1 LAAGGADRAIVSVS
15 ASIRA
20 VVAATTQEPGAGLMV
35 ASVSALTS
43 STQASSYYEADDYYA
58 EGGLSPSEWQ
68 GAGAEAL
75 GLSGEVDRDQFREL
89 LDGRIGDQQLGTYRD
104 GQLEHRPGWDVTLS
118 APKSV
123 SIMAEVAGDRR
134 LIAAHGQAV
143 KTAMAHVEQHM
154 AATRIRDGGTVTRK
168 ATGNLVVASFQHGTS
183 RAQDPQLHTH
193 NVIMNATRGEDGTW
207 RSLEP
212 RAIYQLQKQIGAIYR
227 QELALKVRE
236 LGYEIEVGKD
246 SLFEIRGVSAEVI
259 GAFSTRSIEIEAA
272 LGERGTSRDM
282 ASAAEK
288 QVAALDTRQAKVAT
302 DQAALVADW
311 RETASAAGFGT
322 DARLAMVR
330 QAEANAASPA
340 HRADMAEQAMTADR
354 AVAYAADKLR
364 ERQSVF
370 SAAALQEEAGRIG
383 LGKVGYAE
391 IGAAIDTATKQGE
404 LIDRTYL
411 DRRGAEFAGF
421 TTRQNVET
429 EAKMLRI
436 EAEGRGALSPVASP
450 LAAAKAVA
458 SAATQ
463 AERAGFGWNADQ
475 RAATA
480 QLLTSRNRIT
490 AVQGYAGTAKTTTV
504 LATFA
509 REAEARGVSVVALA
523 PTASAAMVLGEALGA
538 HSDTV
543 ARHLLAPE
551 RPHQGQPAAW
561 IVDEAS
567 LLSARDTARLFDLAD
582 KHDARVILVGD
593 VKQLGS
599 VEAGAAFAQLQSAGI
614 ETAKLG
620 EIVRQTNAAAK
631 EAVLASIEGDAR
643 KALAALDRG
652 GGQIVENADRAE
664 RFAAIAERY
673 AGLGKAG
680 RARALVIEPSREG
693 RDALTADIRGA
704 LSRSGALI
712 GPAVAMEALA
722 NKGLTRAEA
731 RDPMSYDKG
740 DIVRFTRD
748 YADKGV
754 TRGDAYRVES
764 IDAAKAFIAL
774 KSEDGREV
782 DWRLRQWGAGKAQ
795 AFAPQP
801 LDLKTGDSIRFTRND
816 REAGRVNGGRGEVI
830 AVDEQTRTATI
841 QKPSGRT
848 ETLNLDAARDR
859 HIAHAYVETAFAAQG
874 RTADHVIIH
883 ADSKAT
889 NLVDQKSFYV
899 GISRAKESSTIF
911 TDDRG
916 KLASAIYERAGQ
928 VQTAIAQAAM
938 HTPAA
943 DKAAWAGLG

>member
-1 LAAGGADRAIVSVS
+1 
-15 ASIRA
+15 
-20 VVAATTQEPGAGLMV
+20 MV

-43 STQASSYYEADDYYA
+43 SAQARSYYEADDYYA

-68 GAGAEAL
+68 GQGAEVL
-75 GLSGEVDRDQFREL
+75 GLSGEVDRDQFRDL
-89 LDGRIGDQQLGTYRD
+89 LDGRINEQRLGTYRN

-134 LIAAHGQAV
+134 LIAAHSEAV
-143 KTAMAHVEQHM
+143 KTAMAHVEKHM
-154 AATRIRDGGTVTRK
+154 AATRIRDGGTVTRE

-193 NVIMNATRGEDGTW
+193 NVIMNATRGEDGAW

-236 LGYEIEVGKD
+236 LGYEVEVGKD
-246 SLFEIRGVSAEVI
+246 SLFEIKGVSSEVI
-259 GAFSTRSIEIEAA
+259 GAFSTRSAEIEAA
-272 LGERGTSRDM
+272 LSTRGTTRDA

-288 QVAALDTRQAKVAT
+288 QMAALNTRQAKVAT
-302 DQAALVADW
+302 DHAALVADW
-311 RETASAAGFGT
+311 RETASAVGFGT
-322 DARLAMVR
+322 EARLAMVR
-330 QAEANAASPA
+330 HAETNAASPA
-340 HRADMAEQAMTADR
+340 HRADMTEQATMADR
-354 AVAYAADKLR
+354 AVAHAADQLG

-370 SAAALQEEAGRIG
+370 SASALQEEAGRIG
-383 LGKVGYAE
+383 LGKVAYSE
-391 IGAAIDTATKQGE
+391 IGAAIDAAAKQGE

-411 DRRGAEFAGF
+411 DRHGAEFAGF
-421 TTRQNVET
+421 TTSQNVET

-436 EAEGRGALSPVASP
+436 EAEGRSAVAPIASP

-475 RAATA
+475 RTATE

-509 REAEARGVSVVALA
+509 REAEARGLSVVALA
-523 PTASAAMVLGEALGA
+523 PTASAAMVLGDALGA
-538 HSDTV
+538 CSDTV
-543 ARHLLAPE
+543 ARHLLSPE
-551 RPHQGQPAAW
+551 RPHPGQPAAW

-567 LLSARDTARLFDLAD
+567 LLSARDTARLLDLAD
-582 KHDARVILVGD
+582 KHHARIILVGD

-599 VEAGAAFAQLQSAGI
+599 VEAGAAFAQLQGAGM

-620 EIVRQTNAAAK
+620 EIVRQTNAATK
-631 EAVLASIEGDAR
+631 EAVLASIEGDAK

-652 GGQIVENADRAE
+652 GGQIIENADRAE
-664 RFAAIAERY
+664 RFATIAERY
-673 AGLGKAG
+673 AGLERAA
-680 RARALVIEPSREG
+680 RARTLIIEPSREG
-693 RDALTADIRGA
+693 RDTLTADIRAA
-704 LSRSGALI
+704 LTRSGVLT
-712 GPAVAMEALA
+712 GPSVAMESLA

-731 RDPMSYDKG
+731 RDPVSYDKG
-740 DIVRFTRD
+740 DVVRFTRD

-754 TRGDAYRVES
+754 VRGEAYRVES
-764 IDAAKAFIAL
+764 IDPAKAAIAL
-774 KSEDGREV
+774 KSEDGRRV
-782 DWRLRQWGAGKAQ
+782 DWRLRQWGAGKVQ

-801 LDLKTGDSIRFTRND
+801 LDLRIGDNIRFTRND
-816 REAGRVNGGRGEVI
+816 REAGRINGGRGEVI
-830 AVDEQTRTATI
+830 AVDDQTRTAII
-841 QKPSGRT
+841 QTARGTT

-874 RTADHVIIH
+874 RSAEHVIIH

-899 GISRAKESSTIF
+899 GISRAKESVTIL
-911 TDDRG
+911 TNDRG
-916 KLASAIYERAGQ
+916 NLMSAISERAGR
-928 VQTAIAQAAM
+928 VQTALDKLHGAGA
-938 HTPAA
+938 TLGLPAA
-943 DKAAWAGLG
+943 AATMAPGRLMGMG

>member
-1 LAAGGADRAIVSVS
+1 
-15 ASIRA
+15 
-20 VVAATTQEPGAGLMV
+20 MV

-43 STQASSYYEADDYYA
+43 SAQASSYYEADDYYA

-75 GLSGEVDRDQFREL
+75 GLSGEVDRDQFREF
-89 LDGRIGDQQLGTYRD
+89 LDGRIGEQQLGTFRD

-143 KTAMAHVEQHM
+143 KAAMAHVETHM
-154 AATRIRDGGTVTRK
+154 AATRIRDGGTVTRE

-236 LGYEIEVGKD
+236 LGYEIETGKD
-246 SLFEIRGVSAEVI
+246 SLFEIKGVSSEII
-259 GAFSTRSIEIEAA
+259 GAFSTRSAEIEAA
-272 LGERGTSRDM
+272 LGERGTSRDA

-288 QVAALDTRQAKVAT
+288 QIAALDTRQAKTAT
-302 DQAALVADW
+302 DHAALVAGW
-311 RETASAAGFGT
+311 RETASVAGFGT

-330 QAEANAASPA
+330 QAENHAPSPA
-340 HRADMAEQAMTADR
+340 HRADMAEQAMMADR
-354 AVAYAADKLR
+354 AVAYAADKLG
-364 ERQSVF
+364 EQQSVF
-370 SAAALQEEAGRIG
+370 SAAALHEEAGRIG

-391 IGAAIDTATKQGE
+391 IGAAIDAATKQGE
-404 LIDRTYL
+404 LINRTFL

-436 EAEGRGALSPVASP
+436 EADGRGALPPIASP

-463 AERAGFGWNADQ
+463 AERAGHTWNADQ
-475 RAATA
+475 RAATE
-480 QLLTSRNRIT
+480 QLLTCRNRVT

-509 REAEARGVSVVALA
+509 REAEARGVHIVALA
-523 PTASAAMVLGEALGA
+523 PTASAAMVLGKALDA
-538 HSDTV
+538 RSDTV
-543 ARHLLAPE
+543 ARHLLSPE
-551 RPHQGQPAAW
+551 LPQRQHAAW

-582 KHDARVILVGD
+582 KHNARVILVGD

-599 VEAGAAFAQLQSAGI
+599 VEAGAAFAQLQDAGI

-620 EIVRQTNAAAK
+620 EIVRQTNAATK
-631 EAVLASIEGDAR
+631 EAVLSSIDGNAK

-652 GGQIVENADRAE
+652 GGQIIENPDRAE

-673 AGLGKAG
+673 AGLDKAS
-680 RARALVIEPSREG
+680 RARTLIIEPSREG
-693 RDALTADIRGA
+693 RDALTADIRAA
-704 LSRSGALI
+704 LTKSGALT
-712 GPAVAMEALA
+712 GPAVIVESLA

-731 RDPMSYDKG
+731 RDPVSYDKG
-740 DIVRFTRD
+740 DIVRFTRG

-754 TRGDAYRVES
+754 TRGEAYRVES
-764 IDAAKAFIAL
+764 IDPAKSAIAL
-774 KSEDGREV
+774 KSEDGHEV
-782 DWRLRQWGAGKAQ
+782 DWRLRQWGAGHTQ
-795 AFAPQP
+795 AFVPQP
-801 LDLKTGDSIRFTRND
+801 IDLKTGDAIRFTRND

-830 AVDEQTRTATI
+830 AVDHQTRTATI
-841 QKPSGRT
+841 QTPNGRM
-848 ETLNLDAARDR
+848 ETLNLDSARDR
-859 HIAHAYVETAFAAQG
+859 HIAHAYVDTAFAAQG
-874 RTADHVIIH
+874 RTADHVMIH

-899 GISRAKESSTIF
+899 GISRAKVSATIF
-911 TDDRG
+911 TNDRG
-916 KLASAIYERAGQ
+916 KLVSAINERAGH

-938 HTPAA
+938 PPPAA
-943 DKAAWAGLG
+943 DKAAGAGMG

>member
-1 LAAGGADRAIVSVS
+1 
-15 ASIRA
+15 
-20 VVAATTQEPGAGLMV
+20 MV

-43 STQASSYYEADDYYA
+43 SAQASSYYEADDYYA
-58 EGGLSPSEWQ
+58 DGGLSPSEWQ

-75 GLSGEVDRDQFREL
+75 GLSGEVDRDQFRDL
-89 LDGRIGDQQLGTYRD
+89 LDGKIGEQQLGTYRD

-143 KTAMAHVEQHM
+143 KTAMAHVETHM
-154 AATRIRDGGTVTRK
+154 AATRVRDGGTVNRE
-168 ATGNLVVASFQHGTS
+168 ATGNLVIASFQHGTS

-193 NVIMNATRGEDGTW
+193 NVIMNATRGEDGAW

-236 LGYEIEVGKD
+236 LGYEIETGKG
-246 SLFEIRGVSAEVI
+246 SLFEIKGVSAEVI
-259 GAFSTRSIEIEAA
+259 DAFSTRSAEIEAA
-272 LGERGTSRDM
+272 LADRGTSRDA

-288 QVAALDTRQAKVAT
+288 QMAALDTRQAKVVT
-302 DQAALVADW
+302 DRVALVADW
-311 RETASAAGFGT
+311 RDTASAAGFGT
-322 DARLAMVR
+322 EARLAMVR
-330 QAEANAASPA
+330 LAEAHATSPA
-340 HRADMAEQAMTADR
+340 HRADMATQAIMADR
-354 AVAYAADKLR
+354 AVAHAADKLG

-370 SAAALQEEAGRIG
+370 SAAALREEAGRVG
-383 LGKVGYAE
+383 LGKVGYAK
-391 IGAAIDTATKQGE
+391 IGAAIDAATREGA
-404 LIDRTYL
+404 LIDRTFL

-436 EAEGRGALSPVASP
+436 EAEGRGALSPIASP
-450 LAAAKAVA
+450 LSAAKAVA
-458 SAATQ
+458 IASAQ
-463 AERAGFGWNADQ
+463 AERAGFSWNADQ
-475 RAATA
+475 RSATE
-480 QLLTSRNRIT
+480 QLLTSRNRVT
-490 AVQGYAGTAKTTTV
+490 ALQGYAGTAKTTTV

-509 REAEARGVSVVALA
+509 HEAEARGVAVVALA

-538 HSDTV
+538 RGDTV
-543 ARHLLAPE
+543 ARHLLSPE
-551 RPHQGQPAAW
+551 QPREDQPAAW

-582 KHDARVILVGD
+582 KHDARIVLVGD

-599 VEAGAAFAQLQSAGI
+599 VEAGAAFAQLQGAGM

-620 EIVRQTNAAAK
+620 EIVRQTNAATK
-631 EAVLASIEGDAR
+631 EAVLASIGGDAR

-652 GGQIVENADRAE
+652 GGQIIEKADRAE

-673 AGLGKAG
+673 VGLDKA
-680 RARALVIEPSREG
+680 ARAHTLVIEPSREG
-693 RDALTADIRGA
+693 RDALTADIRAALTKLGA
-704 LSRSGALI
+704 LT
-712 GPAVAMEALA
+712 GPSVTVQGLA

-740 DIVRFTRD
+740 DVVRFTRD

-754 TRGDAYRVES
+754 TRGAAYRVDS
-764 IDAAKAFIAL
+764 IDPGRAAIAL

-782 DWRLRQWGAGKAQ
+782 DWRLRQWGAGKSQ
-795 AFAPQP
+795 AFAAQS

-816 REAGRVNGGRGEVI
+816 REVGRVNGGRAEVI

-841 QKPSGRT
+841 QTPGGRT

-859 HIAHAYVETAFAAQG
+859 HIAHAYVETAFAAQA

-899 GISRAKESSTIF
+899 GISRAKESATIV
-911 TDDRG
+911 TNDRG
-916 KLASAIYERAGQ
+916 KLVAAISERAGQ
-928 VQTAIAQAAM
+928 VQTAIAQASLP
-938 HTPAA
+938 TPVA
-943 DKAAWAGLG
+943 DKVAGVGMG